1 MMANRIGAQFP
12 TTPILTMHKD
22 TGRPDAT
29 SLAEWGQGKRVVLFT
44 LPGAFTPTCTAK
56 HLPDYMRHAD
66 AFRQKGI
73 DAIGCMAVNDI
84 FVMAAWAGANGAS
97 GIAML
102 ADTAGE
108 ATRALAIGLASH
120 PILGEGRAGRTA
132 FVAENSVITHFYQDA
147 AGEYQHSSASHVLGQ
162 I

>member
-1 MMANRIGAQFP
+1 MMTNRIGMEFP

-22 TGRPDAT
+22 TGRPHAT
-29 SLAEWGQGKRVVLFT
+29 SLAEWGRGRRVVLFT

-56 HLPDYMRHAD
+56 HLPDYMGHAD

-73 DAIGCMAVNDI
+73 DALGCMAVNDI
-84 FVMAAWAGANGAS
+84 FVMAAWAVANKAD
-97 GIAML
+97 GIDML
-102 ADTAGE
+102 ADTAGA
-108 ATRALAIGLASH
+108 ATRALSIGLASH

-132 FVAENSVITHFYQDA
+132 FVADNGVITHFYEDA
-147 AGEYQHSSASHVLGQ
+147 AGEYTHSSASQVLGQ